1 MKKSV
6 SCVIAIALRNLQGSQ
21 AMGNAKYRATTERP
35 NPLSVKYTREVLS
48 KTSDEDKNKYM
59 SVIFGPHTPWR

>member
-6 SCVIAIALRNLQGSQ
+6 LCVIAIALKNLQGFQ

-35 NPLSVKYTREVLS
+35 NPLSAKYTREALS

-59 SVIFGPHTPWR
+59 GVTFGPHTPWR